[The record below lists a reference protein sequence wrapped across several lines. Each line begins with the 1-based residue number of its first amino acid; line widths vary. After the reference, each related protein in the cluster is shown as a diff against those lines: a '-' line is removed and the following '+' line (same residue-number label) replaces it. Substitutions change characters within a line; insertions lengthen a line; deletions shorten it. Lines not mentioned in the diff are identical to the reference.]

1 MSGPGDFDHL
11 SRFKVSSDKT
21 SPFQQWGEV
30 DDGSGLPLAAI
41 KFACHSAAGITKKGF
56 MRIYIQIPIIGSA
69 QESYRTEV

>member
-1 MSGPGDFDHL
+1 M
-11 SRFKVSSDKT
+11 T
-21 SPFQQWGEV
+21 QGEV

-41 KFACHSAAGITKKGF
+41 KFACHSAAGITTKGF